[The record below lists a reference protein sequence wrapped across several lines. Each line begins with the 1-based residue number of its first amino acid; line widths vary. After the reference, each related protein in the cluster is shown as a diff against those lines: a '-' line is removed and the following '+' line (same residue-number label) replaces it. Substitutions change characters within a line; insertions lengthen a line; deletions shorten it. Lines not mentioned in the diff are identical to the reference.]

1 MGTPQPKHRPHDLEV
16 VARDRLSDGVIVS
29 TVRLPGAS
37 PRYETTVFAAGWPE
51 RPDADEV
58 ETRRSTSRS
67 AALAA
72 HRALIARH
80 APPVDPADPDWVF
93 KLLGLPPRR
102 AHDPAKAV
110 ERPRPDT

>member
-1 MGTPQPKHRPHDLEV
+1 MGTPPPAHRPHDRPV
-16 VARDRLSDGVIVS
+16 VARDRLPHGVVVS
-29 TVRLPGAS
+29 TVRLPGPRS
-37 PRYETTVFAAGWPE
+37 RYETTVFAAGWPD

-58 ETRRSTSRS
+58 ETRRTTSRE
-67 AALAA
+67 AALDA
-72 HRALIARH
+72 HRALVARH
-80 APPVDPADPDWVF
+80 APAVDPADPDWVF